1 MFSIPL
7 SPIVVYILI
16 TPTSQSDPMKLPKSV
31 QPIADV
37 IGITQ
42 TLRLIGQLPVCQVRD
57 KRYGAAISNR
67 IILIVPV
74 RLKPDDKLVQMV
86 GYDDARKL
94 VAHFGGEY
102 LYPATCAEIYRDF
115 LKKSAHRML
124 ATGMKPTEIAEA
136 MLIPY
141 RTISRWLKADAI
153 PTHDAHQSPVKILTA
168 TGENVESRRN
178 VAN

>member
-1 MFSIPL
+1 
-7 SPIVVYILI
+7 
-16 TPTSQSDPMKLPKSV
+16 MKLPKSV

-42 TLRLIGQLPVCQVRD
+42 TLRLIGQLPVCKVRD

-74 RLKPDDKLVQMV
+74 KLKPDDKLVKMI
-86 GYDDARKL
+86 GWHDACRL

-115 LKKSAHRML
+115 LKKSAHSML
-124 ATGMKPTEIAEA
+124 AQGMRPPEIADA

-153 PTHDAHQSPVKILTA
+153 PAHDAHQPAGKMLTA
-168 TGENVESRRN
+168 TGKNVESRRN

>member
-1 MFSIPL
+1 M
-7 SPIVVYILI
+7 VYIHT
-16 TPTSQSDPMKLPKSV
+16 TPTCKSDAMKLPKSV

-37 IGITQ
+37 IGIDQ
-42 TLRLIGQLPVCQVRD
+42 ALRLIGQLPVCKVRD

-74 RLKPDDKLVQMV
+74 TLKADDKLVGMI
-86 GYDDARKL
+86 GWADAKKL

-115 LKKSAHRML
+115 LKKSAHSML
-124 ATGMKPTEIAEA
+124 AQGLKPVDIADA
-136 MLIPY
+136 MMIPY

-153 PTHDAHQSPVKILTA
+153 PAHDCPRTPVKISTA
-168 TGENVESRRN
+168 TGNNVESGSN

>member
-1 MFSIPL
+1 
-7 SPIVVYILI
+7 
-16 TPTSQSDPMKLPKSV
+16 MKLPKSV

-37 IGITQ
+37 IGINQ

-74 RLKPDDKLVQMV
+74 TLKPTDKLITMI
-86 GYDDARKL
+86 GWADAKKL

-124 ATGMKPTEIAEA
+124 AQGMKPTEIAEA

-141 RTISRWLKADAI
+141 RTISRWLKAYAI
-153 PTHDAHQSPVKILTA
+153 PAHDCLPPADKMPPA
-168 TGENVESRRN
+168 TGNNVESRRN